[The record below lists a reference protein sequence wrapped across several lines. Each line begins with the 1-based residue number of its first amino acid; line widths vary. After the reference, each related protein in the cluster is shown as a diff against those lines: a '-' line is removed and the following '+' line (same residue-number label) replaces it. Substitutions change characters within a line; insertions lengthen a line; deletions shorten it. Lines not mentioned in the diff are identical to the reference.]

1 MSDAVWQP
9 GNPSRHD
16 VYFTVSGGSR
26 FFLRN
31 PNHGV
36 IVSDDGLAWTVDG
49 RDETI
54 AFGDIVAVH
63 LQTAA
68 LGNAQQIIDQCKIE
82 FANGAA
88 LTISNTGTSGL
99 PKAEQT
105 PIYRDFV
112 HDLHA
117 RLVVHEHGA
126 IRFTAGMAPWRYKG
140 LLITMIIAG
149 ILFLAVPFGL
159 VLVTGDLHGLWLMLG
174 GVGLGWPLVKLLQTN
189 TPRDYTPDRLPD
201 ELLS

>member
-1 MSDAVWQP
+1 MSDAARQS
-9 GNPSRHD
+9 GNPKLHD
-16 VYFTVSGGSR
+16 VYFTVTGGSR

-31 PNHGV
+31 PNHG
-36 IVSDDGLAWTVDG
+36 ITVSDDGLAWTVDG
-49 RDETI
+49 RDNTV

-88 LTISNTGTSGL
+88 LNISNTGTSGL

-112 HDLHA
+112 LDLHA
-117 RLVVHEHGA
+117 RLVAHEHGA

-140 LLITMIIAG
+140 LLVTMIIAG
-149 ILFLAVPFGL
+149 ILFLAVPFVL

-174 GVGLGWPLVKLLQTN
+174 GLGLGWPLVKLLQNN

>member
-1 MSDAVWQP
+1 MRSKSSTSAK
-9 GNPSRHD
+9 SR
-16 VYFTVSGGSR
+16 
-26 FFLRN
+26 
-31 PNHGV
+31 
-36 IVSDDGLAWTVDG
+36 
-49 RDETI
+49 
-54 AFGDIVAVH
+54 
-63 LQTAA
+63 
-68 LGNAQQIIDQCKIE
+68 
-82 FANGAA
+82 FANGTA

-126 IRFTAGMAPWRYKG
+126 IRFTAGMAPWRYNG
-140 LLITMIIAG
+140 LLITTIIAG

-174 GVGLGWPLVKLLQTN
+174 GDRAGLAAG
-189 TPRDYTPDRLPD
+189 
-201 ELLS
+201 